1 MTTAAQTDPVLLA
14 IAAEL
19 PEPAFSTGD
28 LLDASKGMFSGRLT
42 AMLATLGIDKR
53 HSVLANYPDV
63 VFHGADPRPDT
74 LTADLAVRSARTA
87 LAKSGVDPAGIG
99 LVLGVTSSPGRLL
112 PSLVCDVIAR
122 MPELPRDCANL
133 AIEYMGCSA
142 MAKVVDTA
150 RWYLTAHPGKKVLAV
165 FTEAITPLSPPLDR
179 TGYGHFTEVLPE
191 ERQRTVDALHSF
203 LFADA
208 SVAMV
213 FGGEGPGPVFG
224 PVANLT
230 NDLPEDTEL
239 GTVPDGGSD
248 LPVVLA
254 EHGRRLYTLS
264 PEVTPRG
271 GHYARQTARA
281 ALAAPGCALAA
292 PADAVALLLHT
303 GSTRI
308 LDSLCAEFGVASDS
322 PQAASS
328 YTVLREY
335 ANTLGCSVPLMLAE
349 DTERPAGTGLAIAFG
364 LSFSAGAFT
373 VTFPDGGWRP

>member
-1 MTTAAQTDPVLLA
+1 MTTAAQTDPILLG

-19 PEPAFSTGD
+19 PRPVFSTGE
-28 LLDASKGMFSGRLT
+28 LLDASQGLFSDRLT
-42 AMLATLGIDKR
+42 AMLAALGVDKR

-63 VFHGADPRPDT
+63 VFHGADPKPDV
-74 LTADLAVRSARTA
+74 LTVDLAVDSARAA
-87 LAKSGVDPAGIG
+87 LARSGVDPAGIG

-142 MAKVVDTA
+142 LAKVVDTA
-150 RWYLTAHPGKKVLAV
+150 RWYLTANPGKQVLAV
-165 FTEAITPLSPPLDR
+165 FTEAISPLSPPLDR
-179 TGYGHFTEVLPE
+179 QGYGHFTEVPDT

-208 SVAMV
+208 SVGMV
-213 FGGEGPGPVFG
+213 FGAEGRGPVFG

-248 LPVVLA
+248 IPVVLA

-271 GHYARQTARA
+271 GHYATETARA
-281 ALAAPGCALAA
+281 ALAAPGCTLAT
-292 PADAVALLLHT
+292 PGDAAALLMHT

-308 LDSLCAEFGVASDS
+308 LDSLCAQFGVAPDS
-322 PQAASS
+322 PRVASS
-328 YTVLREY
+328 YTVLRDH

-349 DTERPAGTGLAIAFG
+349 DTGRPSGTGLAIAFG